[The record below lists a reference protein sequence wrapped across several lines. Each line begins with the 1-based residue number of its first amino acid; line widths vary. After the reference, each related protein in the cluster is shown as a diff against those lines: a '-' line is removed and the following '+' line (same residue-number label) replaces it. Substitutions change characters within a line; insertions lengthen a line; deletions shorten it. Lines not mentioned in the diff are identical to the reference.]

1 MGMLP
6 LRQTPVPLLLAG
18 VLLLTACGEQGGST
32 WHREAGSQLDA
43 GEYGR
48 ATMQNMI
55 AQVCFPGGRGNTFR
69 GGKIGAPVGDP
80 VVVLDPSSTRSAP
93 VFRVHCDGRLDGK
106 YARVVYSDYV
116 GSAAQKT
123 AVDTATG
130 TAE

>member
-1 MGMLP
+1 MDTLP
-6 LRQTPVPLLLAG
+6 LRPTPARLLLAG
-18 VLLLTACGEQGGST
+18 VLLLTACGEQGGGV
-32 WHREAGSQLDA
+32 WYREAGSQLDA
-43 GEYGR
+43 GEYGA

-55 AQVCFPGGRGNTFR
+55 AQVCFPQGHGSSYR

-80 VVVLDPSSTRSAP
+80 VVVLDPSSTRSTP

-106 YARVVYSDYV
+106 YAQVVYNDYV